1 MTKSCPMLSGLRVTQ
16 RLSLLSLLSVAV
28 ALCATVPL
36 VARGVDQARS
46 AAAVADSAEN
56 ARAVGRLI
64 RDLQR
69 ERLLVVGRLAGAP
82 VGRDALL
89 VQMQHVDES
98 WESVA
103 RVLPSTAGAELR
115 KVLAQPDRLRELR
128 APASADA
135 RAAAKLA
142 RSYDDLIREL
152 LDGLRLTGSAG
163 ADAPGLRRT
172 AAADSLLR
180 LDEAVSQSL
189 TAVLLAPVDPSG
201 AQQLAATAESAAVIY
216 REIFQQQGDAH
227 HQALLA
233 AAETGPTFGRAR
245 AAVAAVASRRGSAQA
260 LPISRLMPMIEG
272 ALSTRQE
279 VQDEITRDTAQRAA
293 NAAVAARRAAGLE
306 VGVVAGLLAAIWLF
320 AVAVNRSVARPLR
333 RMTRAA
339 NAVADLAADEM
350 TRINELEYDDEELQ
364 PKFAAVMLRS
374 ADEIGELASAFNRV
388 QATAALLLQQQAL
401 NRRNVSVMFVNIANR
416 TRSLVERQVARID
429 QLERDESNEER
440 LAQLYQ
446 LDHLT
451 SRLRRGTESLLA
463 IAGRRDE
470 EQLPAHS
477 PTPLIDVIRSAIGEI
492 ERYQNVHLESVANP
506 TVAAGAVADLTLIL
520 AELLENATSF
530 SPPSAPVVVS
540 TSLASECVI
549 RVVDSGIGMRPD
561 RIVEENRRLVSVGRP
576 DVAPTNMLGLIVVG
590 RLARRHGM
598 TVRLMP
604 SPVTGVTAEITVP
617 QHVLLHLNGDQPA
630 ARSGGGAEPTPVRRA
645 AQSAAAR
652 SPVAVGVE
660 APSRPLPE
668 ALGDRA
674 FNWWTGRLDA
684 AAETP
689 HRQVP
694 QPTASR
700 RDQPEAPP
708 PRTAEEPVAT
718 EMRAGLRRRRPG
730 ATQTTLDWD
739 GPARSEPAGW
749 SGKHE
754 TLPYPSR
761 RPEAERAELD
771 EMVRGEAR
779 AAGAIRPEPRGPGRD
794 AQTSGGRATDVGPLR
809 PRVAGSST
817 ARGTAQVSPGG
828 LQRRRPGEH
837 LNLQLAEELTA
848 HTRAAEPRTG
858 SVGARRDPEAERAAL
873 DDFHD
878 GLARAA
884 ALHYDRS
891 GQ

>member
-1 MTKSCPMLSGLRVTQ
+1 MLSGLRVTQ

-36 VARGVDQARS
+36 VARGIDQARS
-46 AAAVADSAEN
+46 AAVVADSAKT
-56 ARAVGRLI
+56 ARSVSRLI

-69 ERLLVVGRLAGAP
+69 ERLLVVGRLGGAP
-82 VGRDALL
+82 VGHDALP
-89 VQMQHVDES
+89 VQMQQVDDS

-103 RVLPSTAGAELR
+103 RVLPSTAGTELR
-115 KVLAQPDRLRELR
+115 TVLDQPGRLRELR
-128 APASADA
+128 APGSAGA
-135 RAAAKLA
+135 RDAAKLA
-142 RSYDDLIREL
+142 LGYDDLIREL
-152 LDGLRLTGSAG
+152 LDGLRLTASAG
-163 ADAPGLRRT
+163 VDASGLRRT
-172 AAADSLLR
+172 AAVDSLLR
-180 LDEAVSQSL
+180 LDEATSQSL
-189 TAVLLAPVDPSG
+189 TAVLLELVDPSE
-201 AQQLAATAESAAVIY
+201 AQRWAASAESAAVVY
-216 REIFQQQGDAH
+216 REIFRQQGDAH
-227 HQALLA
+227 HQALVA

-245 AAVAAVASRRGSAQA
+245 AAVAAVTSRRASARVP
-260 LPISRLMPMIEG
+260 PISRQMSMVEA

-279 VQDEITRDTAQRAA
+279 VQDEITRDTTQRAVD
-293 NAAVAARRAAGLE
+293 AAVAARRAAGLE
-306 VGVVAGLLAAIWLF
+306 VGVVAGLLTAIWLF

-339 NAVADLAADEM
+339 NAVADLAAHQM
-350 TRINELEYDDEELQ
+350 TRINELEYDEDERQ

-401 NRRNVSVMFVNIANR
+401 NRRNVSMMFVNIANR

-429 QLERDESNEER
+429 QLERDESSEER

-463 IAGRRDE
+463 IAGRRDD
-470 EQLPAHS
+470 EQLGAHS

-492 ERYQNVHLESVANP
+492 ERYENVHLESVANA

-540 TSLASECVI
+540 ASLTSECMI
-549 RVVDSGIGMRPD
+549 RIVDSGIGMRPA
-561 RIVEENRRLVSVGRP
+561 RIVEENSRLVSVGRP
-576 DVAPTNMLGLIVVG
+576 DVAPTTMLGLIVVG

-604 SPVTGVTAEITVP
+604 SPVTGVTVEVTVP
-617 QHVLLHLNGDQPA
+617 QHMLLHLNVDQPA
-630 ARSGGGAEPTPVRRA
+630 ARPPRGGAEPAPVRRA
-645 AQSAAAR
+645 APNAPALT
-652 SPVAVGVE
+652 PVAVGVE
-660 APSRPLPE
+660 ASPRPLTE
-668 ALGDRA
+668 AFGDRA

-689 HRQVP
+689 GHQVRL
-694 QPTASR
+694 PTVPR
-700 RDQPEAPP
+700 GGQPETTP
-708 PRTAEEPVAT
+708 PRTAPDSEAAEV
-718 EMRAGLRRRRPG
+718 RAGLRRRRPG
-730 ATQTTLDWD
+730 ATQATLDWD

-749 SGKHE
+749 SGQHE
-754 TLPYPSR
+754 TPPYPSR
-761 RPEAERAELD
+761 RPEVERAELD
-771 EMVRGEAR
+771 EMVRAEAR
-779 AAGAIRPEPRGPGRD
+779 AAGAVEPGPRGPGRD
-794 AQTSGGRATDVGPLR
+794 TQTSAGRAADIGPLP
-809 PRVAGSST
+809 PRVVDFST

-837 LNLQLAEELTA
+837 LNLELAEELSADTRY
-848 HTRAAEPRTG
+848 RAAEPPTERL
-858 SVGARRDPEAERAAL
+858 SVRRDPEAERAAL

-884 ALHYDRS
+884 TLHNNRS
-891 GQ
+891 GR

>member
-1 MTKSCPMLSGLRVTQ
+1 M
-16 RLSLLSLLSVAV
+16 AV

-36 VARGVDQARS
+36 VARGIDQARS
-46 AAAVADSAEN
+46 AAVVADSAKT
-56 ARAVGRLI
+56 ARSVSRLI

-69 ERLLVVGRLAGAP
+69 ERLLVVGRLGGAP
-82 VGRDALL
+82 VGHDALP
-89 VQMQHVDES
+89 VQMQQVDDS

-103 RVLPSTAGAELR
+103 RALPSTAGTELR
-115 KVLAQPDRLRELR
+115 TVLDQPGRLQELR
-128 APASADA
+128 VPASVDA
-135 RAAAKLA
+135 RDAAKLV
-142 RSYDDLIREL
+142 RGYDDLIRAL
-152 LDGLRLTGSAG
+152 LDGLRLTASAG
-163 ADAPGLRRT
+163 VDASGLRRT
-172 AAADSLLR
+172 AAVDSLLR
-180 LDEAVSQSL
+180 LDEAASQSL
-189 TAVLLAPVDPSG
+189 TAVLLELVNPSE
-201 AQQLAATAESAAVIY
+201 AQRWAASAESAALIY

-227 HQALLA
+227 HQALVA
-233 AAETGPTFGRAR
+233 AADTGPTFGRAR
-245 AAVAAVASRRGSAQA
+245 AAVAAVTSRRASAQVP
-260 LPISRLMPMIEG
+260 PISRQTSMIEA

-279 VQDEITRDTAQRAA
+279 VQDEITRDTTRRAA
-293 NAAVAARRAAGLE
+293 DAAVAARRAAGLE
-306 VGVVAGLLAAIWLF
+306 VGVVVGLLAAIWLF

-339 NAVADLAADEM
+339 NAVADLAAHEM
-350 TRINELEYDDEELQ
+350 TRINELEYDEEELQ

-463 IAGRRDE
+463 IAGRRDD
-470 EQLPAHS
+470 EQLDAHV
-477 PTPLIDVIRSAIGEI
+477 PTPLIDVIRSSIGEI
-492 ERYQNVHLESVANP
+492 ERYENVHLESVANT

-540 TSLASECVI
+540 ASLTPECMI
-549 RVVDSGIGMRPD
+549 RIVDSGIGMRPA
-561 RIVEENRRLVSVGRP
+561 RIVEENSRLVSVGRP
-576 DVAPTNMLGLIVVG
+576 DVAPTTMLGLIVVG

-604 SPVTGVTAEITVP
+604 SPVTGVTVEITVP
-617 QHVLLHLNGDQPA
+617 QHMLLHLNVDQPA
-630 ARSGGGAEPTPVRRA
+630 ARPRGGAEPAPVRRA
-645 AQSAAAR
+645 AQNAPAPA
-652 SPVAVGVE
+652 AVGVE
-660 APSRPLPE
+660 ASPRPLTE
-668 ALGDRA
+668 AFGDRA

-684 AAETP
+684 AAQTP
-689 HRQVP
+689 GQHVP
-694 QPTASR
+694 LPTVPR
-700 RDQPEAPP
+700 GGQPETAPP
-708 PRTAEEPVAT
+708 LTAAESEAT

-730 ATQTTLDWD
+730 ATQATLDWD

-749 SGKHE
+749 SGQHE

-771 EMVRGEAR
+771 EMVRAEAR
-779 AAGAIRPEPRGPGRD
+779 ATGAVEPGRRGPGRD
-794 AQTSGGRATDVGPLR
+794 AQTSAGWAADIGPLP
-809 PRVAGSST
+809 PRVAAFST

-837 LNLQLAEELTA
+837 LNLQLAEELSADTRY
-848 HTRAAEPRTG
+848 RAAELPAERLG
-858 SVGARRDPEAERAAL
+858 VRRDPEAERAAL

-884 ALHYDRS
+884 TLHNNRS
-891 GQ
+891 GR